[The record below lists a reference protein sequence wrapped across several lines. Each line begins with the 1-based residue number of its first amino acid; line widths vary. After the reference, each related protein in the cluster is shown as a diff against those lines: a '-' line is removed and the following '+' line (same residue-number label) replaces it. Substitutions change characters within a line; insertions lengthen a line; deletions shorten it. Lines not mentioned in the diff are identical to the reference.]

1 MSSLAVLDD
10 VRAADMCGSLGASP
24 DEGVVVIYGDAYP
37 IAGRV
42 TRSCRFASASVAG
55 CV

>member
-1 MSSLAVLDD
+1 MSSLAVLGA
-10 VRAADMCGSLGASP
+10 VGAAGMCGSLGASP
-24 DEGVVVIYGDAYP
+24 DEGVVIYGDAYP